1 MPEVRKSK
9 KILEIGSFFQSESLD
24 SPVSH
29 LLQDIKQRTSLQ
41 ITLTEALH
49 KMGLGQFSHEISLGE
64 INEKDEIKLIA
75 QKAAIISKLKNK
87 LPSLLN
93 FFRESGFPLKG
104 IHLKVTPKAISVA
117 LSPSTS
123 AIELI
128 PITIGNT
135 SKKAW
140 QDLLNDL
147 EIDSPVHQAVKEL
160 LKKIN

>member
-9 KILEIGSFFQSESLD
+9 HLLEIGSFFQSETID
-24 SPVSH
+24 SPVAH
-29 LLQDIKQRTSLQ
+29 LLQDIKQRKNLQ
-41 ITLTEALH
+41 ITLTEALN
-49 KMGLGQFSHEISLGE
+49 KMGLGQYSNEISLGE
-64 INEKDEIKLIA
+64 INEKNEIKLIA

-104 IHLKVTPKAISVA
+104 IHLKVTPKAASIQ
-117 LSPSTS
+117 LSRNT
-123 AIELI
+123 AEIELI
-128 PITIGNT
+128 PMTAGKT

-140 QDLLNDL
+140 EDLLHDL
-147 EIDSPVHQAVKEL
+147 EIDSPVHQAVKAL

>member
-1 MPEVRKSK
+1 MPEVRKLK
-9 KILEIGSFFQSESLD
+9 NILEIGSFFQSESVD
-24 SPVSH
+24 SPVAH
-29 LLQDIKQRTSLQ
+29 LLNDIKQRSSLQ
-41 ITLTEALH
+41 LTLTEALH
-49 KMGLGQFSHEISLGE
+49 KMGLGQYSHEISLGE
-64 INEKDEIKLIA
+64 INEKNEIRLIA

-104 IHLKVTPKAISVA
+104 IHLKVTPKATSIE
-117 LSPSTS
+117 LSPNT
-123 AIELI
+123 AEIALI
-128 PITIGNT
+128 PMTAGKT

-147 EIDSPVHQAVKEL
+147 EIGSPVHQAVQSL